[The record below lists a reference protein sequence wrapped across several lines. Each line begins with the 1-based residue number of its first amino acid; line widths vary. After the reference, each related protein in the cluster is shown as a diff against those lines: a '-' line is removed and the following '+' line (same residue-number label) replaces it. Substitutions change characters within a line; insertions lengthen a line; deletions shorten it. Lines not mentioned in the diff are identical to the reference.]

1 MKPPIDSRQLHA
13 FVILART
20 GSFTQTARE
29 LFLTQSAVSHSIKSL
44 ETDMGCRLFD
54 RVGKT
59 VMLTQ
64 AGEQLLPHADRILR
78 EMDSARGGMTGLR
91 QWGFGRLRVGAPAP
105 IGDGLLPTVLA
116 EVRRREARTLLKT
129 EVADESNPLELLEA
143 RRVDLVLSPAGKPD
157 ERFAT
162 EPLFSE
168 EHVFAVPADHAW
180 ARLQTAPLEAVGP
193 QAVIVPGLHT
203 ITWRFI
209 DEFFRADQISLNVQC
224 ETGTPSQA
232 LALASAGLGAAL
244 VPSWAFNAFAA
255 SAKLVALPLG
265 RRRLRIPWVIT
276 FWRGRRLSLP
286 ESLFIDVARQQIAQL
301 SGEVSPPR
309 KTKAAH

>member
-91 QWGFGRLRVGAPAP
+91 QWGFGRLRVGSPAP
-105 IGDGLLPTVLA
+105 IGDSLLPTVLA
-116 EVRRREARTLLKT
+116 EVRRREPRTLLKT
-129 EVADESNPLELLEA
+129 EVANESSPLELLEA

-168 EHVFAVPADHAW
+168 EHVFAVPSDHAW
-180 ARLQTAPLEAVGP
+180 ARLQSAPLEAVGP
-193 QAVIVPGLHT
+193 QAVIVPGMHT
-203 ITWRFI
+203 ITWRLI
-209 DEFFRADQISLNVQC
+209 DEFFRADQVSLNVQC
-224 ETGTPSQA
+224 ETGTPAQA

-244 VPSWAFNAFAA
+244 VPSWAFNTFAA
-255 SAKLVALPLG
+255 PTKLVALPLG

-286 ESLFIDVARQQIAQL
+286 ESLFIDVARQQIAL
-301 SGEVSPPR
+301 LAGEVSPP
-309 KTKAAH
+309 KKSKAAH

>member
-64 AGEQLLPHADRILR
+64 AGEQLLPSADRILR

-105 IGDGLLPTVLA
+105 IGDGLLPLVLS
-116 EVRRREARTLLKT
+116 EVRRREPRTLLKT
-129 EVADESNPLELLEA
+129 EVADESSPLELLEA

-162 EPLFSE
+162 EPLFAE
-168 EHVFAVPADHAW
+168 EHVFAVPNEHPW
-180 ARLQTAPLEAVGP
+180 ARLTTAPLEAVGP
-193 QAVIVPGLHT
+193 QPVIVPGMHT
-203 ITWRFI
+203 ITWRFV
-209 DEFFRADQISLNVQC
+209 DEFFRADQITLNVQC
-224 ETGTPSQA
+224 ETATPSQA
-232 LALASAGLGAAL
+232 MALAAAGLGVAL
-244 VPSWAFNAFAA
+244 VPAWAFNCSPNA
-255 SAKLVALPLG
+255 SGLTALHLG
-265 RRRLRIPWVIT
+265 RRRLRIPWAIT

-286 ESLFIDVARQQIAQL
+286 ESLFIEVARQQIAIL
-301 SGEVSPPR
+301 AGETNQPKR
-309 KTKAAH
+309 AKAAH

>member
-78 EMDSARGGMTGLR
+78 EMESARGGMTGLR

-105 IGDGLLPTVLA
+105 LGDALLPIVLA
-116 EVRRREARTLLKT
+116 EVRKREPRTLLKT
-129 EVADESNPLELLEA
+129 EVADESSPIDLLET
-143 RRVDLVLSPAGKPD
+143 RRVDLALSPAGKPD

-168 EHVFAVPADHAW
+168 EHIFAVPNDHPW
-180 ARLQTAPLEAVGP
+180 SRLQTAPLESVGP
-193 QAVIVPGLHT
+193 QAVIVPGVHT

-224 ETGTPSQA
+224 ETGTPAQA
-232 LALASAGLGAAL
+232 LALAASGLGAAL
-244 VPSWAFNAFAA
+244 IPSWAFHCSPLATR
-255 SAKLVALPLG
+255 LVALPLG
-265 RRRLRIPWVIT
+265 RRRLRIPWVVT

-286 ESLFIDVARQQIAQL
+286 ESLFIEVARHHIAVL
-301 SGEVSPPR
+301 AGESNAPR
-309 KTKAAH
+309 KARAAH